1 MLILN
6 SPEAPSARR
15 VVGRRPWPWPG
26 RAALPGEKERQKGPW
41 VPNWNDRRGLTLAEG
56 LRFSTPAP
64 LTRALCSR
72 RVGRAKHRK
81 NLDYFVVKD
90 VDDGDMSQ
98 GDRSLKGLPAAKC
111 GET

>member
-1 MLILN
+1 M
-6 SPEAPSARR
+6 
-15 VVGRRPWPWPG
+15 
-26 RAALPGEKERQKGPW
+26 
-41 VPNWNDRRGLTLAEG
+41 PNWNDRRGLTLAEG

-81 NLDYFVVKD
+81 NLDYSVVEN

-98 GDRSLKGLPAAKC
+98 GGRSLKGLPVAKR
-111 GET
+111 GGT